1 MDDQPILILGATGDF
16 GGALLSAALDRGLCV
31 RALARNAHEA
41 RGRLGA
47 PVGLEWVSG
56 DARDPAAVARA
67 VHGARAI
74 VHAIDV
80 APADRAALL
89 PAIAGNVA
97 AAARAAGL
105 PILFPGSVHVLGPGD
120 GRPVAEDAV
129 PAPTSRRGRVEAE
142 VEALLADGC
151 EVLTL
156 RSGDRFGPGARH
168 WPGAGLFANL
178 RTGRI
183 AALPGDAGRPHQWCF
198 LPDLARAALDLIER
212 GWQGRTVVHGPALTV
227 DGNGDFARAISRA
240 AGHAGQALRHRPW
253 WIVRLRALVDAD
265 AADLLDQRYL
275 WDDGILLA
283 PGKLGALLP
292 EFKPTPLDRAIA
304 QTLAG

>member
-16 GGALLSAALDRGLCV
+16 GGAVLAAALDRGLCV

-56 DARDPAAVARA
+56 DARDPAAVQRA
-67 VHGARAI
+67 VLGARAI

-80 APADRAALL
+80 PPADRATLL

-97 AAARAAGL
+97 AAARAAGV

-120 GRPVAEDAV
+120 GRPVPEDAA
-129 PAPTSRRGRVEAE
+129 PAPTSRRGRIEAE
-142 VEALLADGC
+142 VAGLLAEGC
-151 EVLTL
+151 DLLTL
-156 RSGDRFGPGARH
+156 RAGDRFGPDIRH
-168 WPGAGLFANL
+168 WPGAGLFASL
-178 RTGRI
+178 RAGRV
-183 AALPGDAGRPHQWCF
+183 AALPGNAGRPHQWCF
-198 LPDLARAALDLIER
+198 LPDLARVALDLIDL
-212 GWQGRTVVHGPALTV
+212 GWQGQTVVHGPALTV
-227 DGNGDFARAISRA
+227 QGNGDFARAISRA
-240 AGHAGQALRHRPW
+240 AGHAGQPLRRQPW
-253 WIVRLRALVDAD
+253 WILRLRALTDPGAR
-265 AADLLDQRYL
+265 DLLDQRYL

-283 PGKLGALLP
+283 PGRLGDLLP

-304 QTLAG
+304 LTLAG